1 MIDRNAL
8 ASTLEQARSARLAA
22 EDAWCDVEEVLWQ
35 VQHGPRY
42 WRRIAQ
48 TAPLDESDMAAA
60 PLPLTH

>member
-1 MIDRNAL
+1 MIDRTAL
-8 ASTLEQARSARLAA
+8 TSALEQARSARLAA

-48 TAPLDESDMAAA
+48 TSPLDEIDWADTPP
-60 PLPLTH
+60 PLAH